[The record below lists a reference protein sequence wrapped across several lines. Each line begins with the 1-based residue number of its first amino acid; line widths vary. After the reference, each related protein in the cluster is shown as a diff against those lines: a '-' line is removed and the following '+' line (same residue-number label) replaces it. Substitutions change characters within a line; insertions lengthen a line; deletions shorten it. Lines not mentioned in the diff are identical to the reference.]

1 MYLSNQNFFVSLGT
15 YILYK
20 ICAMDKD
27 YQNTGNI
34 LEVTGGDEA
43 KKPEHAIT
51 AEISIEVT
59 GENGPTKYD
68 KHRERWVVVAMW
80 SFVAFVISALLF
92 TLVDVNIYSF
102 YTLVISTAVWVFSS
116 TKSSDINPE
125 DTMDTIPWYYSVL

>member
-1 MYLSNQNFFVSLGT
+1 MKQRSP
-15 YILYK
+15 
-20 ICAMDKD
+20 
-27 YQNTGNI
+27 NTQSQQ
-34 LEVTGGDEA
+34 
-43 KKPEHAIT
+43 K
-51 AEISIEVT
+51 ISIEVT

-116 TKSSDINPE
+116 TKSSDIAPE
-125 DTMDTIPWYYSVL
+125 DTMDTIPWYYGVL